1 MSATTKEETPESSPQ
16 MTAAMSSKVDKKKLK
31 LLKMAL
37 KDERSSRGIIEKE
50 LEAAHDSID
59 KLKQNITDKV
69 LIILFSSYL

>member
-16 MTAAMSSKVDKKKLK
+16 MTPAMSSKVDKKKLK
-31 LLKMAL
+31 ILKLAL

-69 LIILFSSYL
+69 LIMLFSSYL